1 MAEAHALFIPAN
13 IKSFH
18 YGCITKINITLNLL
32 NVLIL
37 ISSLSFL
44 GYGISYFISPQM
56 KNEFKRFGLEKVG
69 TLTAVLELLGAVGLL
84 VGLKIQLI
92 LLISAGG
99 LTILMF
105 LGVAVRVKIKDSLW
119 ISLPALFFMILN
131 FYIFYMSLPV
141 NK

>member
-1 MAEAHALFIPAN
+1 M
-13 IKSFH
+13 
-18 YGCITKINITLNLL
+18 NLL

-37 ISSLSFL
+37 FSSLSFM
-44 GYGISYFISPQM
+44 GYGIAYFISPQM

-84 VGLKIQLI
+84 AGLKIPLI

-99 LTILMF
+99 LSLLMF
-105 LGVAVRVKIKDSLW
+105 LGVAVRVKVKDSLW

-131 FYIFYMSLPV
+131 LYIFYMSLP
-141 NK
+141 NTK